1 MALKVAKYLGIF
13 QYSQD
18 LSKIAQSG
26 HTGERERERER
37 SIGRCSRELSCLTG
51 IKWVLEFS
59 VSWDTFAKLLQAY

>member
-26 HTGERERERER
+26 HTGERERER
-37 SIGRCSRELSCLTG
+37 
-51 IKWVLEFS
+51 
-59 VSWDTFAKLLQAY
+59 DLLVGVVESFHV

>member
-26 HTGERERERER
+26 HTGERER
-37 SIGRCSRELSCLTG
+37 
-51 IKWVLEFS
+51 
-59 VSWDTFAKLLQAY
+59 DLLGVVESFHV

>member
-51 IKWVLEFS
+51 IK
-59 VSWDTFAKLLQAY
+59 

>member
-26 HTGERERERER
+26 HTGERER